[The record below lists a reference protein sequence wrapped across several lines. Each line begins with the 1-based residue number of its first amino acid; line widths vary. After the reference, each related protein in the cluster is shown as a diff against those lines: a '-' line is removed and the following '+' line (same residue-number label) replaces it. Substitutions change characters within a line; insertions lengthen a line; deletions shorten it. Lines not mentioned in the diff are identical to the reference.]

1 MPDPTPPQGAGQNR
15 LRSVPVE
22 IRVSVGHARPTVA
35 ELLDL
40 RQDAVLP
47 LDRRIEDP
55 VELYVGDRLVAYG
68 ELLEPDGG
76 GTGALG
82 VRLTELVDGGAG

>member
-1 MPDPTPPQGAGQNR
+1 MPDPTQSQSGQNR

-35 ELLDL
+35 ELLEL
-40 RQDAVLP
+40 RQEAVLP

-68 ELLEPDGG
+68 ELVESGSG
-76 GTGALG
+76 GTAALG
-82 VRLTELVDGGAG
+82 VRLTELVDAGAG

>member
-1 MPDPTPPQGAGQNR
+1 MPDLPESKGAGQNR

-68 ELLEPDGG
+68 ELVEPDAAGA
-76 GTGALG
+76 GALG

>member
-1 MPDPTPPQGAGQNR
+1 MPDSTTPQTSPNR

-35 ELLDL
+35 ELLEL
-40 RQDAVLP
+40 RQEAVLP

-68 ELLEPDGG
+68 ELVEPDGG
-76 GTGALG
+76 GAGALG
-82 VRLTELVDGGAG
+82 VRLTELVDGGAE